1 MKHLMSVS
9 CHPVTL
15 GHIKLSNLF
24 YTDDLNQIIETRTDL
39 QSCVGN
45 LQTYCQKW
53 KFTVNN
59 KTTKIKF
66 VEKRQSSAQMHCFSF
81 KKKPLEICMLYP
93 YLGTIITNNG
103 NFKANIQEL
112 CKSARRAMYTLFDS
126 TNKFAWGNL
135 SVA

>member
-39 QSCVGN
+39 QSCLGN
-45 LQTYCQKW
+45 LQIYCQKW

-59 KTTKIKF
+59 KTTKIMF
-66 VEKRQSSAQMHCFSF
+66 VEK
-81 KKKPLEICMLYP
+81 
-93 YLGTIITNNG
+93 G
-103 NFKANIQEL
+103 NPQLKCTVSVSKRSLLKFVCYIHTWEL
-112 CKSARRAMYTLFDS
+112 L
-126 TNKFAWGNL
+126 
-135 SVA
+135 